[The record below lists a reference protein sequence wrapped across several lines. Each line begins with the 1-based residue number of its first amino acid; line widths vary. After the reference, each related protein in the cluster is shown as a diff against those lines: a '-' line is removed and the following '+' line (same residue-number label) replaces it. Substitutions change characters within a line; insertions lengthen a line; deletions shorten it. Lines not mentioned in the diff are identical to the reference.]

1 MPAVVIIVVVVA
13 VVVIVAL
20 VALNPMLRRREDEAI
35 ATVKR
40 ELGGTELIE
49 PRATAM
55 GTDPEEAGGI
65 RGMACLGMSDG
76 ELLAVPWTGS
86 ASWRIDRSSVVAVES
101 PADDARAVPKATVT
115 ITYEHDEGQATAMF
129 RLRDAGDWLTA
140 LGGEVPGADAGA
152 VVDSEAV
159 IDDEVGAERDD
170 DGPPAYPDGL
180 DER

>member
-1 MPAVVIIVVVVA
+1 MPVVVIVIVVVA

-76 ELLAVPWTGS
+76 ELLAVTWTGS
-86 ASWRIDRSSVVAVES
+86 ASWRIPRSSVVAVES
-101 PADDARAVPKATVT
+101 PADDATAVPKATVT

-129 RLRDAGDWLTA
+129 RLRDASDWLTA
-140 LGGEVPGADAGA
+140 LGGDVPPVDADA
-152 VVDSEAV
+152 VVD
-159 IDDEVGAERDD
+159 DDAEVEVEPDLDD
-170 DGPPAYPDGL
+170 RVPPPYPNGQ